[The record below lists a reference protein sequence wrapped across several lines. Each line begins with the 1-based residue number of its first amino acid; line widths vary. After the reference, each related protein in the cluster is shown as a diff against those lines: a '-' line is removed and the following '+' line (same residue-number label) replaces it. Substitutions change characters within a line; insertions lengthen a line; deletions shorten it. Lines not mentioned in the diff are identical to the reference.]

1 MSLVNSLTYS
11 NQGRDKLIAS
21 RNTFTF
27 IANISVL
34 TLALLLFSIDAFDG
48 VAKFR
53 ILAIIVVS
61 FGLVTSIWYIVV
73 MKEPYLV
80 SEAKRL

>member
-11 NQGRDKLIAS
+11 NSGRDKLIAS

-34 TLALLLFSIDAFDG
+34 TLALILFSINTFDG
-48 VAKFR
+48 VLKFR
-53 ILAIIVVS
+53 ILAITVVCVGLLTSLVYMIV
-61 FGLVTSIWYIVV
+61 L
-73 MKEPYLV
+73 KEPYLV